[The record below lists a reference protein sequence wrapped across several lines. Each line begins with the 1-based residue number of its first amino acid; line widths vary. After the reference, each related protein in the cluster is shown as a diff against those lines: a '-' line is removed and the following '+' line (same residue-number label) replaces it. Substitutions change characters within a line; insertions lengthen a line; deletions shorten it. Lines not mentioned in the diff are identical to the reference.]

1 MIHLQKN
8 DPLILSS
15 LWSWLEHEIFF
26 TLIGKWIEQP
36 SQQIFCFEL
45 VKDLLFF
52 KNFEDSL
59 NLKDFGLK
67 FFGALEDFDPL
78 KFNDLEPFEIYGGSL
93 NQAQLNFF
101 ECFSGVLEVEFLKNF
116 GVLKS
121 FWRMRVRC
129 YLFIVVSRDKSHFGL
144 IFLKISSRLWFAQIL
159 VIDNYLYLSS
169 VKYSILMKII
179 INKEYYYNLLLVDNY
194 LYFIYL
200 F

>member
-1 MIHLQKN
+1 M
-8 DPLILSS
+8 
-15 LWSWLEHEIFF
+15 
-26 TLIGKWIEQP
+26 
-36 SQQIFCFEL
+36 
-45 VKDLLFF
+45 FF
-52 KNFEDSL
+52 KDSL

-159 VIDNYLYLSS
+159 VIDNYLYWSS